1 MRNSGPGPA
10 DRGTRLP
17 PHEVATAGRRQPRP
31 FRRRHAATA
40 AFAFAAFWIATS
52 WIAAATCHA
61 GTEASP
67 AEITALVESLGADDY
82 AQREAAAARLNT
94 IGAAAV
100 DPLLTAAETNGDL
113 EVALRARWLVDA
125 IPIDAP
131 HDAPAV
137 AKLLENFKRKDF
149 GERVQVMH
157 RLLRAD
163 DDEGIEPLAR
173 IVRLDRSVLGSRVS
187 AALLAREWQPGDP
200 VWSSIRDRIATGIGG
215 SSRPAARFLRAVVR
229 FSAADTADARAIE
242 LAEAAQSLAL
252 LTPAA
257 AADGDP
263 ANAAID
269 AGDSG
274 IAQTTLR
281 IFQRSRLQMLL
292 AAGRRDEALA
302 ATDEMFVPTSAEA
315 RDADTVGEET
325 AATLVWLVERGLP
338 EAVDRLRTL
347 KPSLIGDDPLVGYAA
362 AIAEKARHRDAEADT
377 LAAAAFA
384 KPAGTNAEFVDR
396 VQTAILLAKW
406 GAAEWATREYTALL
420 DDQRAPPAQFTLAA
434 IMFAEFLHDQ
444 EREDEAA
451 ACLRKLMEGRVAAA
465 IARGGNQIMQQIGRD
480 PQTIRSRMHYFD
492 ACAAA
497 VRGDTVA
504 QRKALEDALRAS
516 SKDVDALI
524 GLYGLGDNTPEQR
537 ADAVARI
544 RKALEQIEAEIQ
556 SVPEDANSYNEYA
569 WLVANTEGDVQK
581 AVRYSKH
588 SLVKSFDSSS
598 YLDTLAHC
606 QAAAGD
612 IPAAIRTQSLALRQE
627 PHNRTIRRNLER
639 FQSR

>member
-1 MRNSGPGPA
+1 MRNSGPGLAA
-10 DRGTRLP
+10 DRGAGPT
-17 PHEVATAGRRQPRP
+17 PHEAAAAGRGRPRP
-31 FRRRHAATA
+31 RRPAALT
-40 AFAFAAFWIATS
+40 AFALAACS
-52 WIAAATCHA
+52 IAAATCRA

-82 AQREAAAARLNT
+82 AQREAAAAKLNS

-100 DPLLTAAETNGDL
+100 DPLLTAAETSGDL

-125 IPIDAP
+125 IPIDMP
-131 HDAPAV
+131 HDSPAV
-137 AKLLENFKRKDF
+137 AKLLESYKRKTF
-149 GERVQVMH
+149 AERVQVMH

-173 IVRLDRSVLGSRVS
+173 LVRLDRSVLGSRVA
-187 AALLAREWQPGDP
+187 AALLAREWQPDDP
-200 VWSSIRDRIATGIGG
+200 VWASIRDRIATAVGA
-215 SSRPAARFLRAVVR
+215 SNRPAARFLRAVVR
-229 FSAADTADARAIE
+229 FSAAEAAADRDAE
-242 LAEAAQSLAL
+242 LAEASEAVSLLASNV
-252 LTPAA
+252 PQAA
-257 AADGDP
+257 TGGEAAEP
-263 ANAAID
+263 SD
-269 AGDSG
+269 AG
-274 IAQTTLR
+274 IAETTLR
-281 IFQRSRLQMLL
+281 IFERCRLQMLL
-292 AAGRRDEALA
+292 AADRRDDALA
-302 ATDEMFVPTSAEA
+302 ATDGMLNPASTTPQDM
-315 RDADTVGEET
+315 DAVGEQT

-338 EAVDRLRTL
+338 EAVERLRVVR
-347 KPSLIGDDPLVGYAA
+347 PDMIRDDPLVGYAA
-362 AIAEKARHRDAEADT
+362 ALAEKARHRDEAAAA

-406 GAAEWATREYTALL
+406 GAAEWATREYASLL

-444 EREDEAA
+444 EREADAA

-480 PQTIRSRMHYFD
+480 PQTIRSRMHYFE

-497 VRGDTVA
+497 ARGDTGA
-504 QRKALEDALRAS
+504 QRAALEDSLRAS
-516 SKDVDALI
+516 SKDVDSLIALYH
-524 GLYGLGDNTPEQR
+524 LADNTPEQR

-544 RKALEQIEAEIQ
+544 RKSLEQIEAEIQ

-569 WLVANTEGDVQK
+569 WLVANTEGDVPK
-581 AVRYSKH
+581 AIRYSKH
-588 SLVKSFDSSS
+588 SLVTSFDSSS

-612 IPAAIRTQSLALRQE
+612 IGSAIRTQSLALRQE

-639 FQSR
+639 FRSR

>member
-1 MRNSGPGPA
+1 
-10 DRGTRLP
+10 
-17 PHEVATAGRRQPRP
+17 VATAGRRQPRP
-31 FRRRHAATA
+31 CRRRQAATA
-40 AFAFAAFWIATS
+40 AFAFATSWLATS

-82 AQREAAAARLNT
+82 AQREAAAARLNA

-302 ATDEMFVPTSAEA
+302 ATDEMFNPPSVTPM
-315 RDADTVGEET
+315 DVDTVGEET

-606 QAAAGD
+606 QAAAGN

-627 PHNRTIRRNLER
+627 PHNRTIRRNLAR
-639 FQSR
+639 FESR

>member
-1 MRNSGPGPA
+1 MPTALAPA
-10 DRGTRLP
+10 VGSFVAVWLVAVVLAASPCRG
-17 PHEVATAGRRQPRP
+17 G
-31 FRRRHAATA
+31 
-40 AFAFAAFWIATS
+40 S
-52 WIAAATCHA
+52 
-61 GTEASP
+61 EASP
-67 AEITALVESLGADDY
+67 AEITALVESLGAEDY
-82 AQREAAAARLNT
+82 AQREAAAAKLNA

-100 DPLLTAAETNGDL
+100 DPLLTAAETSGDL

-125 IPIDAP
+125 IPIDAA

-163 DDEGIEPLAR
+163 ADEGIEPLAR
-173 IVRLDRSVLGSRVS
+173 IVRLDRSVLGSRVA
-187 AALLAREWQPGDP
+187 AALLVREWQPGDP
-200 VWSSIRDRIATGIGG
+200 VWSSFRDRIATGIGG
-215 SSRPAARFLRAVVR
+215 SSRPAARFMRAVVR
-229 FSAADTADARAIE
+229 FSAADAAGDRAAE
-242 LAEAAQSLAL
+242 LTEAAEALAL
-252 LTPAA
+252 LSPPV
-257 AADGDP
+257 AADGDA
-263 ANAAID
+263 ANAALD
-269 AGDSG
+269 PGDGG

-281 IFQRSRLQMLL
+281 IFERSRLQMLL
-292 AAGRRDEALA
+292 AAGRRDDALA
-302 ATDEMFVPTSAEA
+302 AAADLLAPPAAEA
-315 RDADTVGEET
+315 KDADTVGEET

-338 EAVDRLRTL
+338 EAVDRLRAL
-347 KPSLIGDDPLVGYAA
+347 KPSLIGDDAVVGYAA
-362 AIAEKARHRDAEADT
+362 AIAEKARHRDGDADT

-406 GAAEWATREYTALL
+406 GAADWATREYSSLL
-420 DDQRAPPAQFTLAA
+420 DDQKAPPAQFTLAA

-451 ACLRKLMEGRVAAA
+451 ACLRRLMEGRVAAA

-480 PQTIRSRMHYFD
+480 PQTIRSRMHYFE

-497 VRGDTVA
+497 ARNDTVA
-504 QRKALEDALRAS
+504 QRKALEDSLRAS
-516 SKDVDALI
+516 AKDVDSLI
-524 GLYGLGDNTPEQR
+524 ALYGLRDNTPEQR

-581 AVRYSKH
+581 ALRYSKH

-612 IPAAIRTQSLALRQE
+612 IPAAIRTQTLALRQE